1 MHQWLAKKQATTCAH
16 REARPNPSLERTSTG
31 KAAWP
36 RGAEVHFAPRGQG
49 ALPVA
54 SAQLKR

>member
-1 MHQWLAKKQATTCAH
+1 MPN
-16 REARPNPSLERTSTG
+16 RPFPEFVPRGRPNPSLERTSTG
-31 KAAWP
+31 KTPWP
-36 RGAEVHFAPRGQG
+36 RGAEVHVAPRGQG